1 MGDQTAGR
9 KQLDALLESEIEVLD
24 SEVKLAPFL
33 DRMEKQGK
41 SHYRTIPFQDRKPTG
56 GTTTPP
62 AVRRFSCLGIT
73 RHVLAQNSDAL
84 FKFAIIASFHNYAKP
99 DYARGYN
106 SMSDELDA
114 KFFRRFSWIILVL
127 FMIGFT
133 MVFLAGEFGA
143 QVKDSTDDTLSNRM
157 RPVGKVTVD
166 PDAPSQAAETLKTTH
181 RKVASTR
188 VAAAGAVAR
197 SETPNPG
204 KVIYDQACFACH
216 ATTALGAPVL
226 GAKDAWTQRFEKGF
240 EMLLSN
246 VIEGYTGE
254 SGIMP
259 PKGGFTYLTDQNVR
273 DALIFMLQESGGE
286 ALVPT
291 GNASTAGER
300 GAATAPDAITELSA
314 TTALVEQIT
323 SIDPT
328 EDLVKGEEVY
338 DSACFICHTPG
349 AAGAPKHGD
358 AKSWAGRNEQDL
370 AVLHDHA
377 INGYMGKSGLMPPK
391 GGRVDLSDDDVKAA
405 VAYMLDAIK

>member
-1 MGDQTAGR
+1 
-9 KQLDALLESEIEVLD
+9 
-24 SEVKLAPFL
+24 
-33 DRMEKQGK
+33 
-41 SHYRTIPFQDRKPTG
+41 
-56 GTTTPP
+56 
-62 AVRRFSCLGIT
+62 
-73 RHVLAQNSDAL
+73 
-84 FKFAIIASFHNYAKP
+84 
-99 DYARGYN
+99 
-106 SMSDELDA
+106 MSQELDA

-143 QVKDSTDDTLSNRM
+143 QVKDSTADTLTDRM
-157 RPVGKVTVD
+157 RPVGKVNTD
-166 PDAPSQAAETLKTTH
+166 LDAPNQAAEALKTVH
-181 RKVASTR
+181 HKVASTR
-188 VAAAGAVAR
+188 VTAGGALAR
-197 SETPNPG
+197 HETPNPG

-226 GAKDAWTQRFEKGF
+226 GAKDAWAPRFEKGF
-240 EMLLSN
+240 DMLFSN

-254 SGIMP
+254 TGIMP
-259 PKGGFTYLTDQNVR
+259 PKGGFTHLTDQNVR

-286 ALVPT
+286 ALIPT

-300 GAATAPDAITELSA
+300 GAAPNPMTVLSA
-314 TTALVEQIT
+314 TTARVDQIT
-323 SIDPT
+323 TIDPT
-328 EDLVKGEEVY
+328 EDLIKGKEVY

-358 AKSWAGRNEQDL
+358 SKSWAGRNEQDL

-377 INGYMGKSGLMPPK
+377 IKGYMGKSGLMPPK